1 MHRRVFKGILS
12 VSEGIQPS
20 TTSFQISCFGC
31 FFFAVAVFLTVW
43 FAFLFFCSL
52 EKSSRPSTQLN
63 SDNSVA
69 HCISVCNI
77 SRYIYPQWVC
87 SLSFSNRPN
96 RPCLTKIFQ
105 WYLTRHLPSEKFRLS
120 STDKNCNS
128 FPCPWNFPLYMN
140 YPISSRL
147 FSGYI

>member
-1 MHRRVFKGILS
+1 MHRRVFKGIIICEWRYTI
-12 VSEGIQPS
+12 VNYIIPN
-20 TTSFQISCFGC
+20 FMFRM
-31 FFFAVAVFLTVW
+31 
-43 FAFLFFCSL
+43 FLFLLSL
-52 EKSSRPSTQLN
+52 YFLPYDLPSFISAPLESLPDRQINSTQLLI
-63 SDNSVA
+63 VFTL
-69 HCISVCNI
+69 CNI
-77 SRYIYPQWVC
+77 SRYIYPQSIC
-87 SLSFSNRPN
+87 SLSFSNRLN

>member
-12 VSEGIQPS
+12 VSEGTQPS
-20 TTSFQISCFGC
+20 TLSFQISCFGC
-31 FFFAVAVFLTVW
+31 FFLLPPYFLPYD
-43 FAFLFFCSL
+43 LPCFFPAPLESL
-52 EKSSRPSTQLN
+52 PDRQFNSTQLLI
-63 SDNSVA
+63 VFTL
-69 HCISVCNI
+69 CNI
-77 SRYIYPQWVC
+77 SRYIYRQSVC
-87 SLSFSNRPN
+87 SLSFSNRLN
-96 RPCLTKIFQ
+96 RPCLTKIIQ